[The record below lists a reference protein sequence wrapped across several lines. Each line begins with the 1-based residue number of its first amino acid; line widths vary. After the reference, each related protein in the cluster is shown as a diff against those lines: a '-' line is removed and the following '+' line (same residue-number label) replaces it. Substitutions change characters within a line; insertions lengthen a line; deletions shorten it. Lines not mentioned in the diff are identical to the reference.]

1 MSTRILLVTTA
12 AAALLAAGAFLTLPA
27 SVFAAGEGGQPA
39 AAHRQ
44 APPAIRVVAA
54 AERELVE
61 RLAVNG
67 TIIPR
72 EEAAA
77 GTDLN
82 GLTVVALNADEGDM
96 VRKGQVLAVLD
107 RSSLDTQLAQ
117 TVASRAQA
125 EANIA
130 QMQAQIGDAE
140 VGVRQA
146 QEGLDRARALQ
157 QKGVAAEMQY
167 DNAVNAFDSAR
178 AKLASAQKAV
188 AASQAQLGVIDAQRR
203 NIELQIEKTEVKAP
217 ADGLVLARN
226 ATLGGIVSASGD
238 PLFRIAIGAE
248 LELAAT
254 VAETALPRLAP
265 GMTAQVMPAGGGAP
279 LPGKIRRIS
288 PEIDQ
293 RSRLGT
299 IRITL
304 SPESQNA
311 VRAGSYARGEIEALR
326 RTCIS
331 VPASAVTFRGEEAF
345 LQVVENGIVH
355 TVPVTLGARADGQVE
370 VKSGVSVGQEVVAR
384 AGTFV
389 ADGDQ
394 VTAVRGDETGAIKP

>member
-1 MSTRILLVTTA
+1 MSTRILLISTA
-12 AAALLAAGAFLTLPA
+12 AAALVAAGAFLTLPA
-27 SVFAAGEGGQPA
+27 SVFAAGEADRPVAHKQA
-39 AAHRQ
+39 A
-44 APPAIRVVAA
+44 PAIRVVAA

-67 TIIPR
+67 TIIAR

-82 GLTVVALNADEGDM
+82 GLTVVALNADEGDT

-107 RSSLDTQLAQ
+107 RSLLDTQLAQ

-130 QMQAQIGDAE
+130 QMQAQIGDAD

-178 AKLASAQKAV
+178 AKLASAEKAV
-188 AASQAQLGVIDAQRR
+188 TASEAQLAVIDAQRR
-203 NIELQIEKTEVKAP
+203 NIELQIAKTEVKAP

-248 LELAAT
+248 FELAAT
-254 VAETALPRLAP
+254 VAETVLPRLAP
-265 GMTAQVMPAGGGAP
+265 GMAAKVMPAGGGAP
-279 LPGKIRRIS
+279 LSGKIRRIS
-288 PEIDQ
+288 PEVDQ

-304 SPESQNA
+304 SPESQGA

-326 RTCIS
+326 RTGLS

-345 LQVVENGIVH
+345 LQLVENGTVH

-370 VKSGVSVGQEVVAR
+370 VKSGVSAGQEVVAR

-389 ADGDQ
+389 ADGDK
-394 VTAVRGDETGAIKP
+394 VTAVRDEATGAIER